1 MDIYFPAVDGEE
13 FLILALAWEV
23 KTGHGVSAAS
33 WS

>member
-1 MDIYFPAVDGEE
+1 MNVYFPTVDGEE

-23 KTGHGVSAAS
+23 KSGYAVSAAS